1 MFLYAPRDA
10 QRDSFQF
17 PTKIEIISSFVMVIY
32 FCSSED
38 SFTENENHYR
48 SRESDAFKPFTL
60 FNVEHFFLFVGVLRY
75 GFMDS
80 ILSLALIVGI
90 REKCLLRNKRIQ
102 PGRPKRKVNKGLMLC
117 RYATIT

>member
-1 MFLYAPRDA
+1 MLHETREEILSNSP
-10 QRDSFQF
+10 Q
-17 PTKIEIISSFVMVIY
+17 KIEIISSFVMVIY

-60 FNVEHFFLFVGVLRY
+60 FNVEHFFLFVRVLRY
-75 GFMDS
+75 GFVEL
-80 ILSLALIVGI
+80 ILSLALIVGYSG
-90 REKCLLRNKRIQ
+90 RVFVTQQANSTR
-102 PGRPKRKVNKGLMLC
+102 RPKRKVNKGLMLC